1 MPDFVV
7 LALLVFAMFLCS
19 AGIMLDFTLSL
30 HDKWW
35 FAFAKIIL
43 GMLGSFSW
51 TVCLWR
57 IADKDKIYLYGL
69 CWDVVV
75 CAVAYFLPVLFFG
88 IHLGWKGF
96 VGLMLM
102 TIGLILLKL

>member
-1 MPDFVV
+1 MPDLVV
-7 LALLVFAMFLCS
+7 LALLVFATLLCS
-19 AGIMLDFTLSL
+19 VGITLDFTLSF

-35 FAFAKIIL
+35 FAPAKIIL
-43 GMLGSFSW
+43 GMFGSFSW

-69 CWDVVV
+69 FWDVVV
-75 CAVAYFLPVLFFG
+75 CAVAYFLPVFCFG
-88 IHLGWKGF
+88 IHLGWKGL

-102 TIGLILLKL
+102 TTGLILLKL